1 MKVSQ
6 RGRFRTLVH
15 ANNAPIDVIFE
26 TTLVKAPHISNGKM
40 YATVSVDRDDAF
52 QKIIVEADM
61 AIKVHEPTLDYS
73 PLFANGTLV
82 IKIAPNALADQ
93 DLAAED
99 RVRIH
104 MRLGN
109 FGGFGYCWIASNIFR
124 AM

>member
-1 MKVSQ
+1 MKVVQ

-40 YATVSVDRDDAF
+40 YATVAVDLDDEF
-52 QKIIVEADM
+52 QKVIVEADT

-82 IKIAPNALADQ
+82 IKIAPNALADP
-93 DLAAED
+93 DLAEED
-99 RVRIH
+99 HVRIH

-109 FGGFGYCWIASNIFR
+109 FGGFGYCWVASNIFR
-124 AM
+124 AA